1 IKGMRSKM
9 NDILLNEFTK
19 LLNRKK
25 WNFRILSKKSK
36 IHYTDISKI
45 FNNKVPLS
53 LHNLDAITEAF
64 QLPKG
69 SFYKM
74 YLNLC
79 FNERHLL
86 DKRRSSSLIYQCAK
100 YGFKSELSYILSV
113 MIKEKSKAIRTKYF
127 QNLFSIA
134 EQLFLDGNEREALPL
149 YEMVIKYM
157 PHSVT
162 EVVAISYFRKFYM
175 TLPSNKGNSHMVH
188 VLEYIS
194 YLPDKFQELTILW
207 ITASYYF
214 LRQWDEVLHYAKKLE
229 KTTKNEDH
237 LGRALIYQAFA
248 LTRLG
253 GDLEDVL
260 NIIEKYRKINDHFAE
275 LAAGNRYVAL
285 MDSGDL
291 HVVDSYYNWL
301 IKRDNVFIGIPR
313 IIECYVKLGRIK
325 DAEIFIEKHQ
335 NQIEAMSNSS
345 NLFIQH
351 LYLDYSYAI
360 GLLKCE
366 TNNTYLG
373 IEELLNV
380 ALKMKNAED
389 NEKFRKCLLAIWN
402 YRIFFNK
409 ELEEKYM
416 QLLTAINKNSTIYT
430 NVNVSN
436 FETIKKSDNS
446 NYIWQKSKSD
456 IARESINES
465 VFVYSEVSNLYW
477 WDGIAH

>member
-1 IKGMRSKM
+1 M

-25 WNFRILSKKSK
+25 WNFRILSEKSD

-45 FNNKVPLS
+45 FNNKIHIS

-69 SFYKM
+69 AFYKM

-134 EQLFLDGNEREALPL
+134 EQLFLEGKEREALPL

-157 PHSVT
+157 PHSAT
-162 EVVAISYFRKFYM
+162 EEVAISYFRKFYM
-175 TLPSNKGNSHMVH
+175 TIPSNKGNSHLVH

-194 YLPDKFQELTILW
+194 YMPDKFQELTILW

-214 LRQWDEVLHYAKKLE
+214 LREWDEVLHYAKKLE
-229 KTTKNEDH
+229 KITKNEDY
-237 LGRALIYQAFA
+237 LGRSLMYQAFA

-253 GDLEDVL
+253 GNLEDVL
-260 NIIEKYRKINDHFAE
+260 NKIETYSKINDHYAE
-275 LAAGNRYVAL
+275 IAAGNRYVAHIDFGNL
-285 MDSGDL
+285 DVIDT
-291 HVVDSYYNWL
+291 YYNWL
-301 IKRDNVFIGIPR
+301 IKRDDFFIGIPR
-313 IIECYVKLGRIK
+313 IIECYVKLGRFK
-325 DAEIFIEKHQ
+325 DAEIVIEKHQ
-335 NQIEAMSNSS
+335 DQIEAMSSSS

-351 LYLDYSYAI
+351 LYLEYRYAI
-360 GLLKCE
+360 GILKCE
-366 TNNTYLG
+366 TNNTHLG
-373 IEELLNV
+373 IEELLKL
-380 ALKMKNAED
+380 ALKLKNAE
-389 NEKFRKCLLAIWN
+389 NREEFRKCLLAIWN
-402 YRIFFNK
+402 YRRFFNR

-416 QLLTAINKNSTIYT
+416 KLLNSENKKYSTMYSNKND
-430 NVNVSN
+430 SN
-436 FETIKKSDNS
+436 FETIEKSDYSHNT
-446 NYIWQKSKSD
+446 WEESKSD
-456 IARESINES
+456 LARESLNES
-465 VFVYSEVSNLYW
+465 VFAYNEISNFYW
-477 WDGIAH
+477 WDGITQ